1 MRLFLNRELQFWVL
15 AFTLALGHTL
25 PAIAETIEQIVSDAE
40 NTAKFNP
47 NAARKKFENALKQ
60 DPNAWRANF
69 GLGRIAYAQGNYLE
83 GLTQTQK
90 AIKLHPGDV
99 TMNIGIAL
107 NQEGL
112 GNYSAAVDEY
122 NLIISKLVKSDP
134 LFQDAI
140 FARGQVVLRLALLS
154 LGANTTAASLDAAE
168 ADFTNFIAA
177 NGQPQYFA
185 WYHLACI
192 SAARG
197 NGSLA
202 ADQIKLAWT
211 ALNSYPASDN
221 SAPIAVL
228 QSLLTKDPPKK
239 IGRPGDA
246 LPCAPLKSLI
256 AKSLPFQTVP

>member
-1 MRLFLNRELQFWVL
+1 MRQFLNRYLQTL
-15 AFTLALGHTL
+15 ALAITLALGHAI
-25 PAIAETIEQIVSDAE
+25 PAIAQTIDQIVSDAE

-47 NAARKKFENALKQ
+47 NAARKKFEEALKR
-60 DPNAWRANF
+60 DPKAWRANF
-69 GLGRIAYAQGNYLE
+69 GLGRIAYAQGNYRE

-90 AIKLHPGDV
+90 AIKLHPSDV
-99 TMNIGIAL
+99 TMNLGVAL

-122 NLIISKLVKSDP
+122 NLIISKLDKADP
-134 LFQDAI
+134 LFQDAV

-154 LGANTTAASLDAAE
+154 LGAKTTAASLDAAE
-168 ADFTNFIAA
+168 KDFSNFIAA
-177 NGQPQYFA
+177 DGQPQYFA

-202 ADQIKLAWT
+202 ADQIRLAWT
-211 ALNSYPASDN
+211 ALSSDLASDN
-221 SAPIAVL
+221 SVPTAVL

-239 IGRPGDA
+239 VGRPGDA
-246 LPCAPLKSLI
+246 LPCAPLKALI
-256 AKSLPFQTVP
+256 AKSLPFQTMP